1 VSISR
6 LLRIVLLAAF
16 LSLTAGFVAA
26 DDENGEGHSWDERVG
41 GRPPMNPKKPISPTC
56 IYINVAS
63 WEIIFIV
70 GETPAVD
77 GSHNISGDTQ
87 KVIIKAR

>member
-1 VSISR
+1 MSISR

-16 LSLTAGFVAA
+16 LWLTAGFVAA

-41 GRPPMNPKKPISPTC
+41 GRPPMNPKKPISPTY

-70 GETPAVD
+70 GDAPAVE
-77 GSHNISGDTQ
+77 GNVSYTGDS
-87 KVIIKAR
+87 KKIIIKAR